1 MFFLIQIS
9 KFCKM
14 MQVSVLWYLSRLSF
28 KSPVSAFPKLL
39 QNTLGEAVNIKYLD
53 NWHDCLCIHYSGLCS
68 SSIKDK
74 FLQFSPF
81 LLNIFCCHRVFQ
93 RCFLTGKKVFAKF
106 FSNTNDIDATVITCW
121 VWSHIKKKHQFKA
134 YFWEG
139 LTEASDEPQGKKEFA
154 QALVGLYS
162 VTTRDG
168 LPTCRRKLTNQKI
181 YWEHH
186 KLYELLCLTHPL
198 RVLDGELPHVIIL

>member
-106 FSNTNDIDATVITCW
+106 LSNTNDIDAAVITCW
-121 VWSHIKKKHQFKA
+121 VWSHIKKENTSSKLISEKVLRKH
-134 YFWEG
+134 
-139 LTEASDEPQGKKEFA
+139 LMNHKE
-154 QALVGLYS
+154 
-162 VTTRDG
+162 RKN
-168 LPTCRRKLTNQKI
+168 LPRPWLGFTV
-181 YWEHH
+181 W
-186 KLYELLCLTHPL
+186 LLETGYL
-198 RVLDGELPHVIIL
+198 HVEEN